1 MFTTLVTALK
11 GMLVYPQRSTVKK
24 RFKYNP
30 TIGQNIL
37 IATISIVI
45 VVLLL
50 TSAVYYAVFSSRTE
64 DLIESQSREINKQIV
79 LNYENYINSVI
90 ETANYIQFSSL
101 SMDVDK
107 NFEKLQDIF
116 NYNTSIKKDVV
127 SIFLF
132 SNNGEKVLGTDL
144 NNRYFNSILGEVW
157 FKEAKKE
164 TNITHFSAPHTN
176 SFTLTSNENVI
187 FLSRS
192 VEYVQRNEKK
202 VGILLIE
209 LNFKTLTD
217 MAAKTN
223 LGNGGHIIILNDK
236 DNLIYLSNSSENI
249 PYLDSLEIA
258 VENFI
263 GGLKTKINSIDYY
276 ININTLVHTRWRIVT
291 VNNVNDIALARKE
304 MILILFFIFFISLF
318 LTAIISIF
326 ISKRI
331 TRPLNTLK
339 DSMLKLEEGN
349 FDSKVEVNGQK
360 EVVRLSK
367 SFNSMIEEIRTLM
380 DKVVAEQTETRKN
393 ELRALQ
399 NQINPHFLYN
409 TLDSIVWLAENH
421 RSKDVITTVVALA
434 RFFRISISSGATQIL
449 VKDEISHV
457 ENYLKIQKIRY
468 IDKFKY
474 TMDVSND
481 VEDLYVM
488 KLILQPIVEN
498 AIYHGVGDD
507 MELISIR
514 SYKDEKYLYF
524 EVENSGYGI
533 TEERISEIYSMLEG
547 ADRQTSVGLKNV
559 YQRLKLF
566 YGDSADLKIL
576 SILDESTIIKL
587 IIPLDKTGVNS

>member
-1 MFTTLVTALK
+1 
-11 GMLVYPQRSTVKK
+11 VKK

-101 SMDVDK
+101 SMDVDN

-116 NYNTSIKKDVV
+116 TYNTSIKKDVV

-434 RFFRISISSGATQIL
+434 RFFRISISSGATQIS

>member
-1 MFTTLVTALK
+1 M
-11 GMLVYPQRSTVKK
+11 KK